1 MKRFFFLAVV
11 FAFTVL
17 SQVTFAQEQPPSAKP
32 GPEHEI
38 LKEMVGTWDAV
49 MLMPGTTKDA
59 PAGKA
64 KSVYKMECGGLWL
77 TSTFDGEFAGAKFEG
92 RGIGYD
98 QFKKKYTGVW
108 VDSMSSTPMFFEGT
122 RDEKT
127 KVLTMT
133 TEHPGPDGKLAK
145 WKTQSSSKDKDHH
158 TFKMFMTGEGGED
171 EEMFTIEYT
180 RKK

>member
-1 MKRFFFLAVV
+1 MKRSSIPALLVTLAL
-11 FAFTVL
+11 L
-17 SQVTFAQEQPPSAKP
+17 SRAATAQEPELSKP
-32 GPEHEI
+32 GPEHAV
-38 LKEMVGTWDAV
+38 LKEMEGTWDAV
-49 MLMPGTTKDA
+49 MTMPGAPKDA
-59 PAGKA
+59 PASKGKA
-64 KSVYKMECGGLWL
+64 VYKMELGGLWL
-77 TSTFDGEFAGAKFEG
+77 TSTFEGDFGGAKFEG
-92 RGIGYD
+92 RGIDGYD

-108 VDSMSSTPMFFEGT
+108 VDSMSSTPMFFEGA

-133 TEHPGPDGKLAK
+133 TEHPGPDGKMAK

-158 TFKMFMTGEGGED
+158 TFKMFLIGEGGKG